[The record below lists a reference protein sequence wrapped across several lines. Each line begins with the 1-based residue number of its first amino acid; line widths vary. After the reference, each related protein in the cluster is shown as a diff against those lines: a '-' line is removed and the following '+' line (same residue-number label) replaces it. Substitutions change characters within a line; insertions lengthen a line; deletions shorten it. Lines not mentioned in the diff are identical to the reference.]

1 MKSDIYTMI
10 NDFNCFVVTQKYF
23 LKEFVTYTFIIN
35 FVKCLDWCYTI
46 ANFYYESIYTV
57 QRKSVFTLK
66 LVGNKLFTI

>member
-35 FVKCLDWCYTI
+35 FVKCLD
-46 ANFYYESIYTV
+46 
-57 QRKSVFTLK
+57 
-66 LVGNKLFTI
+66 